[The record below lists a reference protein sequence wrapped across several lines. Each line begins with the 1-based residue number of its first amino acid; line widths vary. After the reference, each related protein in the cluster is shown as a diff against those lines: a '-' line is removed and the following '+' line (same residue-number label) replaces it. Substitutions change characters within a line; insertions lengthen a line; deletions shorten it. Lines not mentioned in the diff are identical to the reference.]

1 MIRFNFLKTPGESPF
16 ARLRDLEFTQRTR
29 HALVGLTMA
38 CALVIF
44 ADAIEQARLLH
55 AHATATSNADRFAT
69 DQQAMAGLR
78 TSEETVRKLSTL
90 SHSVRDVQNSGTLR
104 AAEFAEIG
112 DRLPEHL
119 WLTSIHQDPGGLL
132 IDGGA
137 QSYAL
142 VGEAMGRLEH
152 ARTVGNPILVS
163 SGTLDASHPGEV
175 DYEVH
180 LQEHLQ

>member
-1 MIRFNFLKTPGESPF
+1 MIRFNFLKSPETPFLE
-16 ARLRDLEFTQRTR
+16 RLRDVEFTAQTR
-29 HALVGLTMA
+29 HALVGLAMA
-38 CALVIF
+38 CSLVIF

-55 AHATATSNADRFAT
+55 AHATATAVADRYAT
-69 DQQAMAGLR
+69 DEQEMAGLR
-78 TSEETVRKLSTL
+78 TSEETVRKLSAL
-90 SHSVRDVQNSGTLR
+90 AASVHTVQNSGTLR

-119 WLTSIHQDPGGLL
+119 WLTSIHQDADGLL

-142 VGEAMGRLEH
+142 IGEAIGSLEH
-152 ARTVGNPILVS
+152 ARTVGDPILVS
-163 SGTLDASHPGEV
+163 SGTIDVAHPGEV